1 MILGRESRLY
11 KWSSMRKEQTMSQK
25 EKSETTGRPATKP
38 GIKAPV
44 KVTRVAT
51 AKRLAVNHNETLLR
65 SAIASQR

>member
-1 MILGRESRLY
+1 MN
-11 KWSSMRKEQTMSQK
+11 QK
-25 EKSETTGRPATKP
+25 EKSQTNAPPIATKS

-65 SAIASQR
+65 NAVAPQL

>member
-1 MILGRESRLY
+1 
-11 KWSSMRKEQTMSQK
+11 MSQK
-25 EKSETTGRPATKP
+25 EKSETIGRPIATKP

>member
-1 MILGRESRLY
+1 
-11 KWSSMRKEQTMSQK
+11 MSQK